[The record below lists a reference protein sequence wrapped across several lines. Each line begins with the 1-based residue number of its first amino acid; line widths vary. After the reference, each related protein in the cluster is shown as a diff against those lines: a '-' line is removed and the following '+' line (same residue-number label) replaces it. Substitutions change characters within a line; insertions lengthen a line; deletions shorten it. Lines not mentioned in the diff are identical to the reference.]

1 MVFPKLDQAVP
12 NFPELERKVLELWK
26 ERDVFHR
33 SLGETEGKPD
43 FVFYEGPPTANGL
56 PHNGHVLTRVIKD
69 LFPRYMTMRGYHVER
84 RAGWDTHGL
93 PVEVEVEK
101 ELRISGKEAIVE
113 YGVEQ
118 FSRKCIESVFRYTN
132 EWEHLTERIGFWVD
146 LDKAYVTFHKSY
158 VESVWWALSRLFEK
172 GLLYRGHKVVWWW
185 AQGGTALSSGE
196 VGNAYKTVDD
206 PSVYVRFPFVD
217 EDASLVVWTTTPWT
231 LPSNMFVG
239 VHGEFEYAYVE
250 DPETGNTLVLA
261 EGLVESLAE
270 KLKRDLKVV
279 KTVKGE
285 SLFGKRYRPPFD
297 VYSRDVA
304 AADDRYWRVI
314 PGDRSNTSSR
324 DYFVTLEAGTGVVH
338 LAPAFGEDDWKA
350 WRNEKQKND
359 AIEMLC
365 AVGPDGK
372 FTDRMAEHGFE
383 GVWVKDA
390 DKGIIRYLKEQ
401 GLVVHSELYRHDYP
415 FCWRS
420 DDDPLIQYAREAW
433 FIRTTAL
440 IDRVIENNQKVV
452 WQPEHIRDGRFGDF
466 LDGNVDW
473 ALSRERFWGTPL
485 NIWECED
492 CGNTEA
498 PDSCAAIEAR
508 NPEAFKV
515 FREAREKDPTLSEHL
530 IIHKPW
536 IDQVSYPCSECGGV
550 MRRVPE
556 VIDCWFDSGCMP
568 FAQLGYPHAP
578 DSEEAFARSFPA
590 DFISEAID
598 QTRGWFYSLMTI
610 SNLIFSE
617 EKSPHPYRRCI
628 VLGHVLDKVGKKES
642 KSRGNYTPPE
652 VILDSVRMEFAPIS
666 GKAPYAKHLE
676 ALKKG
681 EALIAQEDLEG
692 LDLKPGAEVVLYR
705 RDSPQTRRKVKLRA
719 VPKPKKANDPVFP
732 RRVILMSATDKKA
745 LKLSFGPADA
755 RPAEVP
761 KLPPNQRVL
770 VAYEG
775 VPAPG
780 ADAFRWFFYASGP
793 PWNNTR
799 HSLPN
804 VRTLQKELP
813 IKLRN
818 VYVFFTTYANI
829 DSFDPVADEA
839 SKRSSKDRALLDR
852 WVLSELERT
861 KLMVVEH
868 MDAFRSYEAT
878 QVLNAFVDGLS
889 NWYVR
894 RSRDR
899 FWAPGRAQDKL
910 DAFWTLYQC
919 LHDLALM
926 LAPFLPFAAEDMY
939 QALVV
944 DVYGE
949 GHPDSVHLRLYPTG
963 DASRIDYELSA
974 DMQDVRDL
982 VSLGLQVRANY
993 KLKTRQPLAEAEII
1007 LSKPERAEALNAYAD
1022 IMSEELNVKAVKF
1035 TEEAD
1040 QYVSYKVKPD
1050 FKALGRRLGPKM
1062 KATQKAIGGENPD
1075 RLKRAL
1081 DTAGQVALTVEG
1093 SQLTLTRE
1101 ELVVSVE
1108 AKEGFAAA
1116 TAPIGVVV
1124 LNTQLTDELRAEGLF
1139 REVLARVQAHRKQL
1153 KLDFADRIKLGL
1165 SGSAELLDVC
1175 SARQDE
1181 LKAET
1186 LTLDL
1191 RLDEQVGGEPIEVQ
1205 VDGHPLV
1212 IDIIVSASK
1221 TGSQAGSKTGSQA
1234 GSQAKD
1240 RAKEKQSPAQREH

>member
-12 NFPELERKVLELWK
+12 NFPELERRILELWK
-26 ERDVFHR
+26 ARDVFHR
-33 SLGETEGKPD
+33 SLEETAGKPD

-101 ELRISGKEAIVE
+101 QLRISGKEAIID
-113 YGVEQ
+113 YGVER

-158 VESVWWALSRLFEK
+158 VESVWWALSQLFGK
-172 GLLYRGHKVVWWW
+172 GLLYKGHKVVWWW

-206 PSVYVRFPFVD
+206 PSVYVRFPLLD
-217 EDASLVVWTTTPWT
+217 EEASLVVWTTTPWT

-239 VHGEFEYAYVE
+239 VHGEYDYAYVE
-250 DPETGNTLVLA
+250 DSETGDTLILA
-261 EGLVESLAE
+261 EALVASLAE
-270 KLKRDLKVV
+270 KLKRDLKVQ

-285 SLFGKRYRPPFD
+285 ALFGLRYRPPFD
-297 VYSRDVA
+297 TYARDVA
-304 AADDRYWRVI
+304 EDDTRYWRII

-324 DYFVTLEAGTGVVH
+324 DYFVTLEAGTGIVH

-350 WRNEKQKND
+350 WRNEKQRD
-359 AIEMLC
+359 DRIEMLC

-372 FTDRMAEHGFE
+372 FTDRLAELGFE

-390 DKGIIRYLKEQ
+390 DKGLIRYLKEQ
-401 GLVVHSELYRHDYP
+401 GRLVHHEIYRHEYP

-433 FIRTTAL
+433 FIRTTAM
-440 IDRVIENNQKVV
+440 IDRVIENNQETT
-452 WQPEHIRDGRFGDF
+452 WQPEHVRDGRFGDF

-485 NIWECED
+485 NIWVCED
-492 CGNTEA
+492 CGTTEA
-498 PDSCAAIEAR
+498 PHSCAAIEAR
-508 NPEAFKV
+508 NPDAFEAF
-515 FREAREKDPTLSEHL
+515 EKAKAEDPDLSEHL
-530 IIHKPW
+530 VVHKPW
-536 IDQVSYPCSECGGV
+536 IDQVTFDCAECGGT

-568 FAQLGYPHAP
+568 FAQLGYPHVEGSQ
-578 DSEEAFARSFPA
+578 DAFDRSYPA

-610 SNLIFSE
+610 GNLIFNDAD
-617 EKSPHPYRRCI
+617 KPHPYRHCI
-628 VLGHVLDKVGKKES
+628 VLGHVLDKEGKKES

-652 VILDSVRMEFAPIS
+652 VILDSVRMAFAPIS
-666 GKAPYAKHLE
+666 GKTEYAKNLP

-681 EALIAQEDLEG
+681 EALIGQDDFDG
-692 LDLKPGAEVVLYR
+692 LDLKPGCEVVLYR
-705 RDSPQTRRKVKLRA
+705 QDNPSARRTVTLKP

-732 RRVILMSATDKKA
+732 RRVVLLSATDKKA
-745 LKLSFGPADA
+745 LKLSFGPADV

-761 KLPPNQRVL
+761 NLPDNQRVVL
-770 VAYEG
+770 EYEG
-775 VPAPG
+775 MPAPG
-780 ADAFRWFFYASGP
+780 ADAFRWFFYASNP
-793 PWNNTR
+793 PWNSTR

-818 VYVFFTTYANI
+818 VYAFFVTYANI
-829 DSFDPVADEA
+829 DGFSPVSDESA
-839 SKRSSKDRALLDR
+839 RRPIEQRALLDR
-852 WVLSELERT
+852 WILSELERT
-861 KLMVVEH
+861 KLEVVEH

-878 QVLNAFVDGLS
+878 QVLSAFVEGLS

-899 FWAPGRAQDKL
+899 FWAPGREPDKL
-910 DAFWTLYQC
+910 DAYWTLYLC
-919 LHDLALM
+919 LRDLALM

-944 DVYGE
+944 QVYGE

-963 DASRIDYELSA
+963 DAARIDRALSQ

-982 VSLGLQVRANY
+982 VSLGLQVRANN
-993 KLKTRQPLAEAEII
+993 KLKTRQPLADADII
-1007 LSKPERAEALNAYAD
+1007 LAKPERSEALAAYVD
-1022 IMSEELNVKAVKF
+1022 IMAEELNVKQVTF
-1035 TEEAD
+1035 TEDAD
-1040 QYVSYKVKPD
+1040 AFVSYKVKPD

-1062 KATQKAIGGENPD
+1062 KATQKAIAAENPD
-1075 RLKRAL
+1075 DLKRAL
-1081 DTAGQVALTVEG
+1081 DGDGQVTLTVDG
-1093 SQLTLTRE
+1093 APLTLTKE
-1101 ELVVSVE
+1101 ELVVNVE

-1116 TAPIGVVV
+1116 SASIGVVV
-1124 LNTQLTDELRAEGLF
+1124 LNTMLNDQLLAEGLF

-1153 KLDFADRIKLGL
+1153 KLDFADRIRLGL
-1165 SGSAELLDVC
+1165 SGSPELLQIC
-1175 SARQDE
+1175 EARQEE
-1181 LKAET
+1181 LKSET
-1186 LTLDL
+1186 LTTALTMGGD
-1191 RLDEQVGGEPIEVQ
+1191 VGGESAEVK
-1205 VDGHPLV
+1205 VDGHPLT
-1212 IDIIVSASK
+1212 IDIKIAPRK
-1221 TGSQAGSKTGSQA
+1221 TGSGSG
-1234 GSQAKD
+1234 
-1240 RAKEKQSPAQREH
+1240 

>member
-12 NFPELERKVLELWK
+12 NFPALERRILELWK
-26 ERDVFHR
+26 DRDIFDR
-33 SLGETEGKPD
+33 SLTETADKPD

-113 YGVEQ
+113 YGVER
-118 FSRKCIESVFRYTN
+118 FSRKCIDSVFRYTN

-158 VESVWWALSRLFEK
+158 VESVWWALSQLFEK
-172 GLLYRGHKVVWWW
+172 GLLYKGHKVVWWW

-206 PSVYVRFPFVD
+206 PSVFVRFPLVD
-217 EDASLVVWTTTPWT
+217 EDASLVIWTTTPWT
-231 LPSNMFVG
+231 LPSNMYVG
-239 VHGEFEYAYVE
+239 VHGEFDYAYVRDE
-250 DPETGNTLVLA
+250 EMGQTLVLA
-261 EGLVESLAE
+261 EKLVESLSE
-270 KLKRDLKVV
+270 KLKRDLTVE

-285 SLFGKRYRPPFD
+285 ALFGRRYRPPFD
-297 VYSRDVA
+297 VYAREVPED
-304 AADDRYWRVI
+304 DDRYWRVI

-324 DYFVTLEAGTGVVH
+324 DYFVTLDAGTGIVH
-338 LAPAFGEDDWKA
+338 MAPAFGEDDWKA
-350 WRNEKQKND
+350 WRNEKQRND

-372 FTDRMAEHGFE
+372 FTDRLAELGFE
-383 GVWVKDA
+383 GQWVKDA
-390 DKGIIRYLKEQ
+390 DKGLIRHLKDQ
-401 GLVVHSELYRHDYP
+401 GLLLHNETYRHEYP

-433 FIRTTAL
+433 FIRTTAK
-440 IDRVIENNQKVV
+440 IDRVIENNQEVA

-485 NIWECED
+485 NIWTCVS
-492 CGNTEA
+492 CGHTEA
-498 PDSCAAIEAR
+498 PSSCAAIEVR
-508 NPEAFKV
+508 NPDAFDAFKKAQA
-515 FREAREKDPTLSEHL
+515 EDPTLSEHL
-530 IIHKPW
+530 IVHKPW
-536 IDQVSYPCSECGGV
+536 IDQVTFPCSVCQGE

-578 DSEEAFARSFPA
+578 GSKEAFERSFPA

-610 SNLIFSE
+610 SNLIFDDAP
-617 EKSPHPYRRCI
+617 SPTPYRRCI
-628 VLGHVLDKVGKKES
+628 VLGHVLDKEGKKES

-652 VILDSVRMEFAPIS
+652 VILDSVRMEFAPVTTRS
-666 GKAPYAKHLE
+666 PYAEKLPKLE
-676 ALKKG
+676 KG
-681 EALIAQEDLEG
+681 HALIAQDDLDG
-692 LDLKPGAEVVLYR
+692 LDLKNGAEVVLYR
-705 RDSPQTRRKVKLRA
+705 RDEPGARRKVKLKG

-732 RRVILMSATDKKA
+732 RRVILLSATDKRA
-745 LKLSFGPADA
+745 LKLNFGPMDV

-761 KLPPNQRVL
+761 NLPANQRVM
-770 VAYEG
+770 VEFEG
-775 VPAPG
+775 MPAPG
-780 ADAFRWFFYASGP
+780 ADAFRWFFYASNP
-793 PWNNTR
+793 PWNSTR

-804 VRTLQKELP
+804 VRTQQKELP

-818 VYVFFTTYANI
+818 VYAFFVTYANI
-829 DSFDPVADEA
+829 DAFDPVADESA
-839 SKRSSKDRALLDR
+839 RRPVGKRALLDR
-852 WVLSELERT
+852 WILSELERT
-861 KLMVVEH
+861 KLAVVEH

-878 QVLNAFVDGLS
+878 QELSAFVEGMS

-899 FWAPGRAQDKL
+899 FWAPGREQDKL
-910 DAFWTLYQC
+910 DAYWTLYTC
-919 LHDLALM
+919 LRDVALM

-944 DVYGE
+944 QVYGE

-963 DASRIDYELSA
+963 DASRIDRQLSQ
-974 DMQDVRDL
+974 DMQAVRDL
-982 VSLGLQVRANY
+982 VSLGLQVRANN

-1007 LSKPERAEALNAYAD
+1007 LSDPARADALASYTE
-1022 IMSEELNVKAVKF
+1022 IMAEELNVKVVTF
-1035 TEEAD
+1035 TEKAD
-1040 QYVSYKVKPD
+1040 EFVSYRVKPD
-1050 FKALGRRLGPKM
+1050 FKALGKRLGPKM
-1062 KATQKAIGGENPD
+1062 KATQKAIMAKDPD
-1075 RLKRAL
+1075 ALKRAL
-1081 DTAGQVALTVEG
+1081 EADGQVKLTVEG
-1093 SQLTLTRE
+1093 DALTLSRD
-1101 ELVVSVE
+1101 ELLISVE

-1116 TAPIGVVV
+1116 SAPVGVVV
-1124 LNTQLTDELRAEGLF
+1124 LNTRIDESLKKEGLF
-1139 REVLARVQAHRKQL
+1139 REVLARVQAQRKQL
-1153 KLDFADRIKLGL
+1153 KLDFADRIRLGL

-1175 SARQDE
+1175 EARQDE

-1186 LTLDL
+1186 LTVELNLAGD
-1191 RLDEQVGGEPIEVQ
+1191 VGGESAEVQ
-1205 VDGHPLV
+1205 VEGHPLT
-1212 IDIIVSASK
+1212 IDMVVAPRRPTSSGNNPTLK
-1221 TGSQAGSKTGSQA
+1221 
-1234 GSQAKD
+1234 
-1240 RAKEKQSPAQREH
+1240 

>member
-12 NFPELERKVLELWK
+12 NFPELERRVLELWK
-26 ERDVFHR
+26 ARDVFNR
-33 SLGETEGKPD
+33 SLAETSGKPE
-43 FVFYEGPPTANGL
+43 FVFYEGPPTANGM

-101 ELRISGKEAIVE
+101 ELRISGKEAIIE
-113 YGVEQ
+113 YGVER
-118 FSRKCIESVFRYTN
+118 FSRKCIDSVFRYTN

-158 VESVWWALSRLFEK
+158 VESVWWALSQLFEK

-206 PSVYVRFPFVD
+206 PSVYVRFPLRD
-217 EDASLVVWTTTPWT
+217 QDASLVIWTTTPWT
-231 LPSNMFVG
+231 LPSNMFTG
-239 VHGEFEYAYVE
+239 VHGDFDYAYAE
-250 DPETGNTLVLA
+250 DPETGETLILA
-261 EGLVESLAE
+261 EKLVEDLSQ
-270 KLKRDLKVV
+270 KLKRDLKVT

-285 SLFGKRYRPPFD
+285 ALFGLRYRPPFD
-297 VYSRDVA
+297 IYAREV
-304 AADDRYWRVI
+304 DDDDPRYWRII

-324 DYFVTLEAGTGVVH
+324 DYFVTLEAGTGIVH

-350 WRNEKQKND
+350 WRNEKQKD
-359 AIEMLC
+359 DRIEMLC

-372 FTDRMAEHGFE
+372 FTDRMAELGFE

-390 DKGIIRYLKEQ
+390 DKGLSRHLKEQ
-401 GLVVHSELYRHDYP
+401 GLLLHSEIYRHEYP

-433 FIRTTAL
+433 FIRTTAK
-440 IDRVIENNQKVV
+440 IDRVIENNQDVV
-452 WQPEHIRDGRFGDF
+452 WQPEHVRDGRFGDF

-485 NIWECED
+485 NIWACED
-492 CGNTEA
+492 CGTSEA
-498 PDSCAAIEAR
+498 PASCAAIEAR
-508 NPEAFKV
+508 NPDAFAA
-515 FREAREKDPTLSEHL
+515 FQRAKDADPSLSEHL
-530 IIHKPW
+530 IVHKPW
-536 IDQVSYPCSECGGV
+536 IDQVTFECNQCGGT

-568 FAQLGYPHAP
+568 FAQLGYPHVEG
-578 DSEEAFARSFPA
+578 SQEAFKNSFPA

-598 QTRGWFYSLMTI
+598 QTRGWFYSLMTV

-617 EKSPHPYRRCI
+617 ADQPHPYRRCI
-628 VLGHVLDKVGKKES
+628 VLGHVLDKEGKKES

-666 GKAPYAKHLE
+666 GKAPYASALP

-681 EALIAQEDLEG
+681 EALIAQDDFEG

-705 RDSPQTRRKVKLRA
+705 REDPSARRTVKLRP

-732 RRVILMSATDKKA
+732 RRVVLLSATDKRA
-745 LKLSFGPADA
+745 LKLSFGPADIRA
-755 RPAEVP
+755 AEVP
-761 KLPPNQRVL
+761 NLPDNQRVML
-770 VAYEG
+770 EFEG
-775 VPAPG
+775 MPAPG
-780 ADAFRWFFYASGP
+780 ADAFRWFFYASNP
-793 PWNNTR
+793 PWNSTR

-818 VYVFFTTYANI
+818 VYAFFVTYANI
-829 DSFDPVADEA
+829 DAFNPVTDEA
-839 SKRSSKDRALLDR
+839 ARRPSADRALLDR
-852 WVLSELERT
+852 WILSELERT
-861 KLMVVEH
+861 KLEVVEH
-868 MDAFRSYEAT
+868 MDAFRSYDAT
-878 QVLNAFVDGLS
+878 QVLSAFVDGLS

-899 FWAPGRAQDKL
+899 FWAPGREQDKL
-910 DAFWTLYQC
+910 DAYWTLYQC
-919 LHDLALM
+919 LRDLALM

-944 DVYGE
+944 EVYGD

-963 DASRIDYELSA
+963 DAGRIDYALSQ

-982 VSLGLQVRANY
+982 VSLGLQVRANN

-1007 LSKPERAEALNAYAD
+1007 LSDAERAEALSAYTD
-1022 IMSEELNVKAVKF
+1022 IMAEELNVKRVVF
-1035 TEEAD
+1035 TEDAD
-1040 QYVSYKVKPD
+1040 AFVSYKVKPD

-1062 KATQKAIGGENPD
+1062 KATQKAIASENPD
-1075 RLKRAL
+1075 GLKRAL
-1081 DTAGQVALTVEG
+1081 EADGQVTLTVDG
-1093 SQLTLTRE
+1093 SALILTKD
-1101 ELVVSVE
+1101 ELVINVE

-1116 TAPIGVVV
+1116 SAKVGVVV
-1124 LNTQLTDELRAEGLF
+1124 LNTKLDDRLKAEGLF
-1139 REVLARVQAHRKQL
+1139 REVLARVQAQRKNL
-1153 KLDFADRIKLGL
+1153 KLDFADRIHLGL
-1165 SGSAELLDVC
+1165 SGSPELLDVC
-1175 SARQDE
+1175 EARQEE
-1181 LKAET
+1181 LKSET
-1186 LTLDL
+1186 LTVELSLNGD
-1191 RLDEQVGGEPIEVQ
+1191 VGGDPAEVQ
-1205 VDGHPLV
+1205 VEGRPLK
-1212 IDIIVSASK
+1212 IDMVVAPTK
-1221 TGSQAGSKTGSQA
+1221 A
-1234 GSQAKD
+1234 
-1240 RAKEKQSPAQREH
+1240 

>member
-1 MVFPKLDQAVP
+1 MVFPKLDQTVP

-33 SLGETEGKPD
+33 SLTEAEGKPD

-113 YGVEQ
+113 YGVER
-118 FSRKCIESVFRYTN
+118 FSKKCIESVFRYTN

-206 PSVYVRFPFVD
+206 PSVYVRFPLVD

-231 LPSNMFVG
+231 LPSNMFAG

-250 DPETGNTLVLA
+250 DAETGQTLILA
-261 EGLVESLAE
+261 EALVEDLAS

-279 KTVKGE
+279 KTVKGDT
-285 SLFGKRYRPPFD
+285 LFGRRYRPPFD
-297 VYSRDVA
+297 IYARDVPED
-304 AADDRYWRVI
+304 DDRYWRVI

-350 WRNEKQKND
+350 WRNQKQEND

-372 FTDRMAEHGFE
+372 FTDRMAEYGFE

-390 DKGIIRYLKEQ
+390 DKGLIRHLKEQ
-401 GLVVHSELYRHDYP
+401 NLVVHSELYRHEYP

-440 IDRVIENNQKVV
+440 IDKVIENNQQVV

-485 NIWECED
+485 NIWECSE
-492 CGNTEA
+492 CGRSEA

-508 NPEAFKV
+508 NPTAFKA
-515 FREAREKDPTLSEHL
+515 FHEAKEKDPTLSEHL
-530 IIHKPW
+530 IVHKPW
-536 IDQVSYPCSECGGV
+536 IDHVTFPCGECGGT

-568 FAQLGYPHAP
+568 FAQLGYPHTP
-578 DSEEAFARSFPA
+578 GSEEAFAHSFPA

-610 SNLIFSE
+610 SNLIFTDQ
-617 EKSPHPYRRCI
+617 KMPHPYRRCI
-628 VLGHVLDKVGKKES
+628 VLGHVLDKEGKKES

-652 VILDSVRMEFAPIS
+652 VILDAVRMEFAPIS
-666 GKAPYAKHLE
+666 GKSPYAKHLPE
-676 ALKKG
+676 PKKG
-681 EALIAQEDLEG
+681 EALIAQDDLEG
-692 LDLKPGAEVVLYR
+692 LDLRPGTEVVLYR
-705 RDSPQTRRKVKLRA
+705 LDAPGTRRKVTLRP

-732 RRVILMSATDKKA
+732 RRVVLLSQTDKRY
-745 LKLSFGPADA
+745 LKLNFGPADV

-761 KLPPNQRVL
+761 NLPTNQRVML
-770 VAYEG
+770 EFEG
-775 VPAPG
+775 MPAPG
-780 ADAFRWFFYASGP
+780 ADAFRWFFYASNP
-793 PWNNTR
+793 PWNSTR

-804 VRTLQKELP
+804 VRTQQKELP

-818 VYVFFTTYANI
+818 VYAFFVTYANI
-829 DSFDPVADEA
+829 DAFDPVKDESA
-839 SKRSSKDRALLDR
+839 KRPVAERALLDR
-852 WVLSELERT
+852 WVMSELERT

-878 QVLNAFVDGLS
+878 MVLNAFVEGLS

-894 RSRDR
+894 RSRER
-899 FWAPGRAQDKL
+899 FWAPGREQDKL
-910 DAFWTLYQC
+910 DAFWTLYQS
-919 LHDLALM
+919 LRDLALM

-944 DVYGE
+944 NVYGE

-963 DASRIDYELSA
+963 DGARIDEALSN
-974 DMQDVRDL
+974 DMQDIRDL
-982 VSLGLQVRANY
+982 VSLGLQVRANN
-993 KLKTRQPLAEAEII
+993 KLKTRQSLSEAEII
-1007 LSKPERAEALNAYAD
+1007 LSRPERAEHLEQYVA
-1022 IMSEELNVKAVKF
+1022 IMAEELNVKAVTF
-1035 TEEAD
+1035 TEDAD
-1040 QYVSYKVKPD
+1040 AYVTYKVKPD
-1050 FKALGRRLGPKM
+1050 FKALGKRLGPKM
-1062 KATQKAIGGENPD
+1062 KATQKAIAAENPD
-1075 RLKRAL
+1075 ALKRAL
-1081 DTAGQVALTVEG
+1081 DADGQVTLTVEG
-1093 SQLTLTRE
+1093 SELSLSRE
-1101 ELVVSVE
+1101 ELVIAVE

-1116 TAPIGVVV
+1116 SAPIGVVV
-1124 LNTQLTDELRAEGLF
+1124 LNTQLTEELIADGLF

-1153 KLDFADRIKLGL
+1153 KLDFADRIRLGL
-1165 SGSAELLDVC
+1165 SGSTELLAVC
-1175 SARQDE
+1175 EARKEE
-1181 LKAET
+1181 LKSET
-1186 LTLDL
+1186 LTVDL
-1191 RLDEQVGGEPIEVQ
+1191 KLDEAVGGEACEVQ
-1205 VDGHPLV
+1205 VEGHPLTIEISV
-1212 IDIIVSASK
+1212 ASGRP
-1221 TGSQAGSKTGSQA
+1221 GSNQT
-1234 GSQAKD
+1234 
-1240 RAKEKQSPAQREH
+1240 